1 MFKKL
6 MVERKMNYAI
16 NLFLPQGFDSKGN
29 EDEKKFLQYC
39 DKACALYFS
48 KILRS
53 EWNPKENF

>member
-6 MVERKMNYAI
+6 MIERKMNYAI

-29 EDEKKFLQYC
+29 DDEKKFLQYS
-39 DKACALYFS
+39 DKACAQYFS

-53 EWNPKENF
+53 EWNPK